1 MIPTSTSKQR
11 QRLFLVEVASH
22 PLLYTKCNK
31 TQRYHYNF
39 KPRPHWLA
47 DINNQPANQATNQPS
62 NQPTNLAAQ
71 TTYLYTSLRA
81 LLQKFRCILGLRL
94 TSCPQASGRQIAPSL
109 HSIQPAPGASI
120 LSRGPIGMYPELGFP
135 DTTRSLSS
143 ALNTILNY
151 TNIFL
156 HDYIVVPDFLSSRR
170 IAAILL
176 TMHTYCRH
184 KPSL

>member
-81 LLQKFRCILGLRL
+81 FLQKFRCILGLRL

-120 LSRGPIGMYPELGFP
+120 LSRGPIGMSPELGFP
-135 DTTRSLSS
+135 DDDEGPILRFKYD
-143 ALNTILNY
+143 TILY
-151 TNIFL
+151 E
-156 HDYIVVPDFLSSRR
+156 S
-170 IAAILL
+170 LL
-176 TMHTYCRH
+176 TYIIIVLYPTFYRRGEL
-184 KPSL
+184 PRYY